1 MERGNIKKNKEMS
14 GMENLT
20 QRLRSRKEIQF
31 SNELVEI
38 NGVWLACS
46 GIRKPGYGPVFDDP
60 GEDDYIENLTIRSI
74 NDKQDIFDILDLK
87 VIDDICEQL
96 VSQVEQYQEKED

>member
-1 MERGNIKKNKEMS
+1 MS
-14 GMENLT
+14 TVT
-20 QRLRSRKEIQF
+20 QGRKSRKEIQF
-31 SNELVEI
+31 SNELVKI

-46 GIRKPGYGPVFDDP
+46 GIRKPGYNSSFDDP
-60 GEDDYIENLTIRSI
+60 GEDAYIEDLTIRSM

-96 VSQVEQYQEKED
+96 VGQVELYQEKED